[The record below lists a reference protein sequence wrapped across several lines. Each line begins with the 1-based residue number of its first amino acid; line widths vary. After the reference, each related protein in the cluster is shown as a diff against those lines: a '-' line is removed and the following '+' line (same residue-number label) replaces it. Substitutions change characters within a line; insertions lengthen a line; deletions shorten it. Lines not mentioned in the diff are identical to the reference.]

1 ATMLRSGRGKQLV
14 ALVTDNAERMSI
26 QTAMTLIKKIGQLLR
41 QTTIFLSIVL
51 SFDISEL
58 AVISNIKMSGL
69 YSLIL
74 VSRRLYS
81 STSHHHIKAQKY
93 VLTKYFQGEPKK
105 SDFKII
111 EEELPEL
118 KNGEIL
124 TQAEFLSVDPYMR
137 AYMIGYKLPTDM
149 IGGQVAKVIAS
160 RNDKFSV
167 GSHVC
172 GAFGWRTHTVCNPDK
187 LNEAGLMPT
196 VLVPDITPHPVSL
209 ALGCRVIGFAGS
221 DDKCNYLE
229 KELGFDRVYNYKT
242 TDIRTALK
250 DGAPKRVDCYFD
262 NVGGEISTTIMS
274 YMNKYGRVAVC
285 GSISSYN
292 DLKPPK
298 VSIVQPAI
306 VFKELKV
313 EGFLVNR
320 WFGRWNEG
328 VEANRKW
335 LNDGSLKYQEK
346 VYNGFENMVDALNG
360 ILRGEN
366 IAADDEYLYAVCFED
381 TKNMDKIF
389 KNIAESSSCNFV
401 HEQNKT
407 LKQFHSELTDYFN
420 GKLKKFLTPIKTTG
434 SEFQK
439 EVWNKLVEQ
448 PYGSTQSYADLAKSL
463 GRSSS
468 HSRAIG
474 AACGANAHLIVVPCH
489 RIVAS
494 AHKGG
499 FSCGIDRKEWL
510 LNHEKK
516 YSSTK

>member
-1 ATMLRSGRGKQLV
+1 
-14 ALVTDNAERMSI
+14 
-26 QTAMTLIKKIGQLLR
+26 
-41 QTTIFLSIVL
+41 
-51 SFDISEL
+51 
-58 AVISNIKMSGL
+58 MSGL

-105 SDFKII
+105 SNFKII

-209 ALGCRVIGFAGS
+209 ALGILGMPGNTAYFGVKEICQPQPGETIVITGAAGAVGSHVGQIAKKMGCRVIGFAGS

-366 IAADDEYLYAVCFED
+366 IGKAVV
-381 TKNMDKIF
+381 KI
-389 KNIAESSSCNFV
+389 
-401 HEQNKT
+401 NK
-407 LKQFHSELTDYFN
+407 
-420 GKLKKFLTPIKTTG
+420 
-434 SEFQK
+434 
-439 EVWNKLVEQ
+439 
-448 PYGSTQSYADLAKSL
+448 
-463 GRSSS
+463 
-468 HSRAIG
+468 
-474 AACGANAHLIVVPCH
+474 
-489 RIVAS
+489 
-494 AHKGG
+494 
-499 FSCGIDRKEWL
+499 
-510 LNHEKK
+510 
-516 YSSTK
+516 